1 MHNQFCFSAASTTC
15 RQMCSISSPV
25 PLHENSRDRI
35 IRKTCIL
42 FLKSSGISIF
52 LPYRESTSL
61 ILGDTD
67 VLNLNLMQQWRIS
80 LSLIIPL
87 ESTQMSHTVLIN
99 FQVDINFLHAL
110 FIPATDLCRSLIQS
124 YMPGEPL
131 RALLDVDFHL
141 GFVWY
146 F

>member
-1 MHNQFCFSAASTTC
+1 M
-15 RQMCSISSPV
+15 
-25 PLHENSRDRI
+25 
-35 IRKTCIL
+35 
-42 FLKSSGISIF
+42 G
-52 LPYRESTSL
+52 SL
-61 ILGDTD
+61 SFYPTGSQPPSLLGDTD
-67 VLNLNLMQQWRIS
+67 VLNLNLIQHWRIS

-99 FQVDINFLHAL
+99 FQVDINFLRAL
-110 FIPATDLCRSLIQS
+110 FIPATDLSRSLILS
-124 YMPGEPL
+124 YVPGKSL